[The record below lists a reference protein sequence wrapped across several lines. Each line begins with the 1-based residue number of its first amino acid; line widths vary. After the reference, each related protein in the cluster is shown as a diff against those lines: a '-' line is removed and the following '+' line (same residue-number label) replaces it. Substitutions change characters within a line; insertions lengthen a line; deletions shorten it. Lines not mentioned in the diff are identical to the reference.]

1 MEAYRSKI
9 TSKGQITIPK
19 SIRELLHLLK
29 GDEVLLVPTEKGV
42 ILKRET
48 ASLRGI
54 WTGELT
60 EKEIDESIKEI
71 RSKWRIDT
79 Q

>member
-19 SIRELLHLLK
+19 AIRDLLHLLK
-29 GDEVLLVPTEKGV
+29 GDEVVLLPTEKGV

-54 WTGELT
+54 WKGKLT
-60 EKEIDESIKEI
+60 KKEIDEGIKEI
-71 RSKWRIDT
+71 RSRWRIDT
-79 Q
+79 

>member
-19 SIRELLHLLK
+19 AIRDLLHLLK
-29 GDEVLLVPTEKGV
+29 GDEVVLQPTESGV

-54 WTGELT
+54 WKGKLT
-60 EKEIDESIKEI
+60 KKEIDEGIKEI

-79 Q
+79 

>member
-19 SIRELLHLLK
+19 AIRDMLHLLK
-29 GDEVLLVPTEKGV
+29 GDEIVLVPTEKGV

-60 EKEIDESIKEI
+60 EKEIHEGIKEI

-79 Q
+79 

>member
-19 SIRELLHLLK
+19 AIRDLLHLLK
-29 GDEVLLVPTEKGV
+29 GDEVVLLPTEKGV

-54 WTGELT
+54 WKGKLT
-60 EKEIDESIKEI
+60 KKEIDEGIQEI

-79 Q
+79 

>member
-1 MEAYRSKI
+1 MEVYRSKM

-19 SIRELLHLLK
+19 SIRDLLHLLK
-29 GDEVLLVPTEKGV
+29 GDEVVLVLTEKGV

-54 WTGELT
+54 WKDELT
-60 EKEIDESIKEI
+60 EKEINDGIKEI
-71 RSKWRIDT
+71 RSKWRTDT
-79 Q
+79 

>member
-19 SIRELLHLLK
+19 AVRELLHLLK
-29 GDEVLLVPTEKGV
+29 GDEVVLVPTESGV
-42 ILKRET
+42 ILKRDT

-54 WTGELT
+54 WKGKLT
-60 EKEIDESIKEI
+60 EKEIDEGIKEI
-71 RSKWRIDT
+71 RSKWRIDS
-79 Q
+79 

>member
-19 SIRELLHLLK
+19 AIRDLLHLLK
-29 GDEVLLVPTEKGV
+29 GDEVVLLPTESGV

-54 WTGELT
+54 WKGKLT
-60 EKEIDESIKEI
+60 KKEIDEGIKEI

-79 Q
+79 

>member
-1 MEAYRSKI
+1 MEVYRSKM

-29 GDEVLLVPTEKGV
+29 GDEVVLVPTEKGV

-54 WTGELT
+54 WKDELN
-60 EKEIDESIKEI
+60 EKEINNGIKEI

-79 Q
+79 

>member
-19 SIRELLHLLK
+19 AIRDLLHLLK
-29 GDEVLLVPTEKGV
+29 GDEVVLVPTEKGV

-48 ASLRGI
+48 ASMRGI
-54 WTGELT
+54 WKGKLT
-60 EKEIDESIKEI
+60 KKEIDESIKEI

-79 Q
+79 

>member
-9 TSKGQITIPK
+9 TSKGQVTIPK
-19 SIRELLHLLK
+19 AIRDLLHLLK
-29 GDEVLLVPTEKGV
+29 GDEVVLLPTEKGV

-54 WTGELT
+54 WKGKLT
-60 EKEIDESIKEI
+60 KKEIDEGIKEI

-79 Q
+79 

>member
-19 SIRELLHLLK
+19 AIRDLLHLLK
-29 GDEVLLVPTEKGV
+29 GDEIILVPTEKGV

-48 ASLRGI
+48 TSLRGI

-60 EKEIDESIKEI
+60 EKEINDGIKEI

-79 Q
+79 

>member
-19 SIRELLHLLK
+19 AIRDLLHLLK
-29 GDEVLLVPTEKGV
+29 GDEVILLPTEKGV

-48 ASLRGI
+48 VSLRGI
-54 WTGELT
+54 WKDELT
-60 EKEIDESIKEI
+60 EKEINEGIKEI
-71 RSKWRIDT
+71 RSRWRIDT
-79 Q
+79 

>member
-1 MEAYRSKI
+1 MEVYRSKM

-19 SIRELLHLLK
+19 SIRDLLHLLK
-29 GDEVLLVPTEKGV
+29 GDEVVLVPTEKGV

-54 WTGELT
+54 WKDELT
-60 EKEIDESIKEI
+60 EKEINDGIKEI
-71 RSKWRIDT
+71 RSKWRTDA
-79 Q
+79 

>member
-1 MEAYRSKI
+1 MEVYRSKM

-19 SIRELLHLLK
+19 SIRDLLHLLK
-29 GDEVLLVPTEKGV
+29 GDEVVLVLTEKGV

-54 WTGELT
+54 WKDELT
-60 EKEIDESIKEI
+60 EKEINDGIKEI

-79 Q
+79 L

>member
-1 MEAYRSKI
+1 MEAYRSRI

-19 SIRELLHLLK
+19 SIRDLLKLLK
-29 GDEVLLVPTEKGV
+29 GDEVILVPTEKGV

-54 WTGELT
+54 WKDEIT
-60 EKEIDESIKEI
+60 EKEINEGIKEI
-71 RSKWRIDT
+71 RSRWRIDT
-79 Q
+79 

>member
-19 SIRELLHLLK
+19 AIRDLLHLLK
-29 GDEVLLVPTEKGV
+29 GDEVVLVPTESGV

-54 WTGELT
+54 WKGKLT
-60 EKEIDESIKEI
+60 KKEIDEGIEEI
-71 RSKWRIDT
+71 RAKWRIDT
-79 Q
+79 